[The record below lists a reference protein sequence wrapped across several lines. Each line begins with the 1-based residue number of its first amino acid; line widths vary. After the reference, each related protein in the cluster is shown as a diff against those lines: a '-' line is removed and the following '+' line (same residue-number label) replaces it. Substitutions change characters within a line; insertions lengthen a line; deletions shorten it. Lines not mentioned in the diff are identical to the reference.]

1 MPPELGYSKSYSGL
15 KSGETDI
22 YLYETYRSHVNCC
35 LSITPLVHRDS
46 YWHLDLDRL
55 ITIVE
60 HHDVGK
66 LDLEFKNRLKSKN
79 MGNTDNWTRHEVL
92 SFCAWLEDE
101 TGSKPT
107 EIDKIGAL
115 AILGHHKTAIDDR
128 KAEEVERYI
137 SQMSNYLEVY
147 NTWLSIYDRDIR
159 DGGMVDHA
167 LLKSLKYTDALRAID
182 STASF
187 VEKTAL
193 YKYASEK
200 GWYDGEIPE
209 SMMQEAEEKGFYY
222 AKELVPY
229 DLPTDQIE
237 IIDEHLLD
245 GVLMIDINL
254 LGVEITLEYHQ
265 EMRS

>member
-1 MPPELGYSKSYSGL
+1 M
-15 KSGETDI
+15 KSGETGI
-22 YLYETYRSHVNCC
+22 YWCETYRSHVNCC
-35 LSITPLVHRDS
+35 LSITPLIHRDS
-46 YWHLDLDRL
+46 YWHLDLDKL
-55 ITIVE
+55 TSIVE
-60 HHDVGK
+60 CHDVGK
-66 LDLEFKNRLKSKN
+66 LDPEFKNRLKSKK
-79 MGNTDNWTRHEVL
+79 MSNTDNWTRHEVL

-101 TGSKPT
+101 AEGKPT

-128 KAEEVERYI
+128 KAEEVEGHI
-137 SQMSNYLEVY
+137 SQISNYLEVY

-159 DGGMVDHA
+159 KGEMVDHT
-167 LLKSLKYTDALRAID
+167 LLESLKYTDALRAID

-187 VEKTAL
+187 VEETAL

-209 SMMQEAEEKGFYY
+209 SMVQEAEEKGFYY

-237 IIDEHLLD
+237 IIGGDLLG
-245 GVLMIDINL
+245 GVLTIDINL
-254 LGVEITLEYHQ
+254 LGVEITLEYHK

>member
-1 MPPELGYSKSYSGL
+1 MKFV
-15 KSGETDI
+15 ETEI
-22 YLYETYRSHVNCC
+22 YLYETYRSHINCC
-35 LSITPLVHRDS
+35 LSITSLIHRDS

-55 ITIVE
+55 TTIVK
-60 HHDVGK
+60 HHDIGK
-66 LDLEFKNRLKSKN
+66 LDLEFKNRLKPKKMSN
-79 MGNTDNWTRHEVL
+79 NNNWTRHEVL

-101 TGSKPT
+101 AGGKPI

-115 AILGHHKTAIDDR
+115 AILGHHKTAIDDM
-128 KAEEVERYI
+128 KAEELERYI

-159 DGGMVDHA
+159 DGGMVDHT
-167 LLKSLKYTDALRAID
+167 LLESLKYTDALRAID

-187 VEKTAL
+187 VEKMTL
-193 YKYASEK
+193 YKYASKK
-200 GWYDGEIPE
+200 GWYDGDIPE
-209 SMMQEAEEKGFYY
+209 SMMLEAEEKGFYY

-229 DLPTDQIE
+229 DLPTNKIE
-237 IIDEHLLD
+237 IISGDLLD
-245 GVLMIDINL
+245 GVLTIDINL

>member
-1 MPPELGYSKSYSGL
+1 M

-22 YLYETYRSHVNCC
+22 YWYETYRSHVNCC
-35 LSITPLVHRDS
+35 LSLTPLIHRDS
-46 YWHLDLDRL
+46 YWHLDVDKL
-55 ITIVE
+55 IPIVE
-60 HHDVGK
+60 CHDVGK
-66 LDLEFKNRLKSKN
+66 LDPEFKTRLKFK
-79 MGNTDNWTRHEVL
+79 NTDNWTRHEVL
-92 SFCAWLEDE
+92 SFCIWLEDE
-101 TGSKPT
+101 AEDKPT
-107 EIDKIGAL
+107 KIDKIGAL

-137 SQMSNYLEVY
+137 SQMPNYLEVY
-147 NTWLSIYDRDIR
+147 NTWLSIYDRDI
-159 DGGMVDHA
+159 GEGEMVDHT
-167 LLKSLKYTDALRAID
+167 LLESLKYTDALRAID

-200 GWYDGEIPE
+200 GWYDGDIRK
-209 SMMQEAEEKGFYY
+209 SMMEEAEGMGFYY

-229 DLPTDQIE
+229 DLHTDQIE

-245 GVLMIDINL
+245 GVLTICINL
-254 LGVEITLEYHQ
+254 LGAETTLEYHR

>member
-1 MPPELGYSKSYSGL
+1 MKF
-15 KSGETDI
+15 GEMDI

-35 LSITPLVHRDS
+35 LSITQLIHRDS

-55 ITIVE
+55 ITIVRY
-60 HHDVGK
+60 HDVGK
-66 LDLEFKNRLKSKN
+66 LDLEFKSRLKSKKT
-79 MGNTDNWTRHEVL
+79 GNTDNWTRHEVL
-92 SFCAWLEDE
+92 SFCIWLEDE
-101 TGSKPT
+101 AEGEHT

-137 SQMSNYLEVY
+137 SQMPNYLEVY
-147 NTWLSIYDRDIR
+147 NKWLLIYDRDIR
-159 DGGMVDHA
+159 DGGMVDHT
-167 LLKSLKYTDALRAID
+167 LLESLKYTDALRAID

-193 YKYASEK
+193 YKYASGEE
-200 GWYDGEIPE
+200 WYDDKIPE
-209 SMMQEAEEKGFYY
+209 SMMEEAEGMGFYY

-229 DLPTDQIE
+229 DLPTNQIE
-237 IIDEHLLD
+237 IIRGDLLD
-245 GVLMIDINL
+245 GVLTIDINL